1 LLFLLDCKGNIRFF
15 VIQKKFKMIPHKAGY
30 VSIIGKP
37 NAGKSTLL
45 NALLGE
51 KLSIVSH
58 KVQTTRHR
66 ILGLLND
73 NATQII
79 FSDTPGIIDPKY
91 PLQKAMM
98 NSVNASLIDADVLM
112 VVTAMDEPI
121 WEPELIAMVKT
132 QAVKTMVVLSKV
144 DLSEGDAVKERITF
158 WEEQLSPGIVIP
170 VSATKEFNLESILN
184 YIREELPEH
193 PPYFDKDD
201 LSDRNIRFFVSEII
215 REKILLLYQKE
226 IPYSIEVVV
235 TGYEEG
241 DDIDRIHAEV
251 IVERESQKIIMIGK
265 GAEMIKRTGTD
276 ARKDIEE
283 FIGKK
288 VFLDLRVKVIE
299 GWRHKEQYLK
309 RFGYE

>member
-1 LLFLLDCKGNIRFF
+1 MKA
-15 VIQKKFKMIPHKAGY
+15 HKAGY
-30 VSIIGKP
+30 VSIVGKP

-45 NALLGE
+45 NALMGE
-51 KLSIVSH
+51 KISIVSH

-66 ILGLLND
+66 ILGILND

-79 FSDTPGIIDPKY
+79 FSDTPGMIDPKY

-98 NSVNASLIDADVLM
+98 NSVNSSLIDADLLM
-112 VVTAMDEPI
+112 LVTSIDEPV
-121 WEPELIAMVKT
+121 WEAELIAFMKE
-132 QAVKTMVVLSKV
+132 QLIPLIVVINKV
-144 DLSEGDAVKERITF
+144 DLSKGDQVKECITF
-158 WEEQLSPGIVIP
+158 WQEQLNPQIVIP
-170 VSATKEFNLESILN
+170 ISASKDFNLASILDF
-184 YIREELPEH
+184 IRNQLPEH
-193 PPYFDKDD
+193 PAYFDKED

-235 TGYEEG
+235 TGYKESP
-241 DDIDRIHAEV
+241 DIDRIEAEI
-251 IVERESQKIIMIGK
+251 IVERESQKIILIGK
-265 GAEMIKRTGTD
+265 GGEMIKRTGTD
-276 ARKDIEE
+276 ARMDIEK